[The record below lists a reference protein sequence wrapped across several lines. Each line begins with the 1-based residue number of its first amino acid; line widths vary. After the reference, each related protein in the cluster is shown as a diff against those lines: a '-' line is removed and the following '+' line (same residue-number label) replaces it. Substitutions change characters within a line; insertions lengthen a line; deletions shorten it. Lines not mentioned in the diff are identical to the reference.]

1 MREQSKVKRLLEL
14 LIYLSS
20 GLRYSLSEIADRFQV
35 SDRTVFRDIK
45 DLREIGFIIP
55 EPNDGRYYVDKNT
68 PYFREI
74 SELLHFSKEEAV
86 ILQNAIHGVSDENLL
101 KRNLIRK
108 LYALYDFDRVAD
120 TIVKPQYSANIHELI
135 KAIKYRNK
143 VILRGYFSANSGQ
156 MKDRIVEPF
165 DFTTNYVATWAYDMK
180 DSCCKTFKNARI
192 SSVQL
197 LPEPWENERKHR
209 ALPIDVFRIS
219 SDKEIP
225 VKLKLSMRAA
235 ELLKEEY
242 PLSEEFIKPL
252 TDEKFMFEAKV
263 AGFEGVGRFVM
274 GLCDEIDVEYP
285 QSLKEFIQNKA
296 KNIITDIS

>member
-1 MREQSKVKRLLEL
+1 MREQRKVKRLLEL

-20 GLRYSLSEIADRFQV
+20 GLRYSLAEIADRFQV
-35 SDRTVFRDIK
+35 SERTVFRDIK
-45 DLREIGFIIP
+45 DLREVGFVIP
-55 EPNDGRYYVDKNT
+55 EPHDGRYYIDKNT

-101 KRNLIRK
+101 KRNLTRK

-135 KAIKYRNK
+135 KAIKYKNK

-165 DFTTNYVATWAYDMK
+165 DFTTNYVATWAYDAE
-180 DSCCKTFKNARI
+180 DNCCKTFKNTRI
-192 SSVQL
+192 TSVEL
-197 LPEPWENERKHR
+197 LPEPWGNERKHQ

-225 VKLKLSMRAA
+225 VRLQLNMRAA

-242 PLSEEFIKPL
+242 PLSEEFIKPVAGK
-252 TDEKFMFEAKV
+252 KFVFEAKV

-274 GLCDEIDVEYP
+274 GLCDEVDIEYP
-285 QSLKEFIQNKA
+285 KSLKEFIQNKA
-296 KNIITDIS
+296 KNISADIS

>member
-165 DFTTNYVATWAYDMK
+165 DFTTNYVATWAYDME

-192 SSVQL
+192 TSVQL

-209 ALPIDVFRIS
+209 VLPIDVFRIS